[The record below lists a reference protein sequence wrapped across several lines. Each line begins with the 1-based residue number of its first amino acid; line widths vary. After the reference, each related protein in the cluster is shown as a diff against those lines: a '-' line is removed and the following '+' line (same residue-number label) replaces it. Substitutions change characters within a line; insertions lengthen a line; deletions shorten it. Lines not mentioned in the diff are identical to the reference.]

1 MALPWVRLD
10 AQWASN
16 PKFLMLAQDKKWRA
30 ITVYMAGLGY
40 SGAHGTAGFLPLLCL
55 PMLHGTRREAS
66 DLVEVG
72 LWNPAQGGWD
82 INGWAEFQPEFDE
95 AVKRREKAKKAAAAR
110 WHKDEEVRHGRL
122 EADAPA
128 GVRRLLG

>member
-10 AQWASN
+10 SQWASN

-55 PMLHGTRREAS
+55 PMLHGTRRDAT

-72 LWNPAQGGWD
+72 LWIPAPGGWD
-82 INGWAEFQPEFDE
+82 INGWTEFQPSLQDAE
-95 AVKRREKAKKAAAAR
+95 ARREKAKKAAAAR
-110 WHKDEEVRHGRL
+110 WGKDGGLRAV
-122 EADAPA
+122 
-128 GVRRLLG
+128 